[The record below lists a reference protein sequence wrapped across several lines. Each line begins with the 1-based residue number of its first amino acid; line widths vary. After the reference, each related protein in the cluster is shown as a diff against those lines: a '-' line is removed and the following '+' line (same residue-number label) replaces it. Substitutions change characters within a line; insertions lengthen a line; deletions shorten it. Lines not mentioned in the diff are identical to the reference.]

1 MGTSSCIVNNILR
14 NLLWA
19 SVFATDIN
27 HRIYKAVCPNKG
39 CKGECV
45 YYPPPASQK
54 MVIYLAAIL
63 MLLPEKFSLCHQI

>member
-45 YYPPPASQK
+45 YYPPPRLPK
-54 MVIYLAAIL
+54 NGYLFDSHPNVTAREI
-63 MLLPEKFSLCHQI
+63 